1 MPMLPSASSTCS
13 QVPSPGSGPSTSRRT
28 IGTPRRRQCRAAT
41 ADTSTP
47 SAGTPRAASAARS
60 RPGPHP
66 RSTAGPRQRSRSH
79 RSSPAAARRHRRTA
93 RSTSSPSSRT
103 SRAGNPA
110 RASSKPADS
119 PRTVA
124 RPPAVTPHST
134 RESVRMG
141 RGQEVGASRST
152 RDSGRI
158 PRPRPSGSECDVRG
172 RDGGQCRDGG
182 GETRPGRLA
191 GDDHGVRGRV
201 DVDEL
206 RQQPDPQ
213 PRRAQRRDR
222 PLPGVVPRGR
232 HVGDHRGGTRVA
244 QPQRPP
250 PAVGGRSED
259 GVDGAV
265 PQRCGGLGQQVRV
278 DLRGVHAELHHRTAG
293 QQGRGV
299 AGARRRSGVPGPDR
313 AEPGSGRRA
322 ALRPTRLPGP
332 PGPGARSAR
341 RRAGRRAPLAPRRG
355 CPAAPPRPGRRPGR
369 GSGAGT
375 TGS

>member
-1 MPMLPSASSTCS
+1 MPMLPSASSTWS
-13 QVPSPGSGPSTSRRT
+13 QVPSPGSGPNTSRRT
-28 IGTPRRRQCRAAT
+28 IGTPRRRQCRCAT

-60 RPGPHP
+60 RPGPQP
-66 RSTAGPRQRSRSH
+66 RSTAGPGQRSSSH

-93 RSTSSPSSRT
+93 RSTSTPVVAHEPGRGPGQGGVEARGQPTHRRPATGRRRRTPRASRYGHRRANCDVPART
-103 SRAGNPA
+103 SGP
-110 RASSKPADS
+110 
-119 PRTVA
+119 
-124 RPPAVTPHST
+124 
-134 RESVRMG
+134 
-141 RGQEVGASRST
+141 
-152 RDSGRI
+152 
-158 PRPRPSGSECDVRG
+158 
-172 RDGGQCRDGG
+172 DGGQRRDGR
-182 GETRPGRLA
+182 GEPRPGRLA
-191 GDDHGVRGRV
+191 GDGHGVRGRV
-201 DVDEL
+201 DVGEL

-232 HVGDHRGGTRVA
+232 HVGDHRGGPRVA

-250 PAVGGRSED
+250 AAVGGRSED

-278 DLRGVHAELHHRTAG
+278 DLRGVHAELQHRAAG

-299 AGARRRSGVPGPDR
+299 AGARRRSGVPGPGR

-322 ALRPTRLPGP
+322 ALRPARLPGP

-341 RRAGRRAPLAPRRG
+341 RRAGRRAPRAPRRG

-375 TGS
+375 AGS